1 MVSIT
6 INGILLDIKQK
17 DKQEITNAPINQKTL
32 FDYLDLDS
40 VGIFLNESERSGT
53 PNRVSNRDCGKSL
66 QNADIT
72 IHSIVGGG

>member
-1 MVSIT
+1 MVRIT

-17 DKQEITNAPINQKTL
+17 DKQEITDALINQKTL

-40 VGIFLNESERSGT
+40 VGIFLNETERLDA
-53 PNRVSNRDCGKSL
+53 PNRDCAKSL
-66 QNADIT
+66 HNNDIT